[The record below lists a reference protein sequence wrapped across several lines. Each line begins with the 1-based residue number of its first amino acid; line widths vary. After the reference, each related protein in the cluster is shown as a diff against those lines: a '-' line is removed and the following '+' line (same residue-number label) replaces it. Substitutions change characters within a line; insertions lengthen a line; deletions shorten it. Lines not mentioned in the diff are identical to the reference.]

1 MSHTTSLTK
10 AFTKRSKRPQVSA
23 PIPHRE
29 GHTVYSSGTIK
40 RGKISGPVELLSTT
54 NQLVYN
60 APDIHPPTSSSSSSS
75 SLRSS
80 NGSEP
85 SHSPYTMHSPI
96 TSPEV
101 SSVEASPVV
110 AEPNHL
116 SAYFKTPKRS
126 ATVTSTSTTTSYS
139 SDSPAIP
146 HRSLSHTKK
155 THQDLAQKKSRS
167 RMTPPPSTLT
177 KPNGLRTSH
186 EFFKPVADPSTH
198 PFGKE
203 LEQVNEVAEDFGARI
218 VLDEEEELLMKKGLR
233 KFSVEDYLSEIEDL
247 YGGVFEDQLGP
258 LSGAWI

>member
-1 MSHTTSLTK
+1 MSIAR
-10 AFTKRSKRPQVSA
+10 AFTKRPKRPEVSA

-29 GHTVYSSGTIK
+29 GHAVYSSGTIK

-60 APDIHPPTSSSSSSS
+60 APDLHPPTSSSSSSS

-80 NGSEP
+80 NSSEP
-85 SHSPYTMHSPI
+85 SHTPYTMHSPI
-96 TSPEV
+96 TPPET
-101 SSVEASPVV
+101 SPVEECP
-110 AEPNHL
+110 APEPNHL
-116 SAYFKTPKRS
+116 SAYFKAPQRS
-126 ATVTSTSTTTSYS
+126 GTVNSTSTSHSTT

-155 THQDLAQKKSRS
+155 SHQDLAQKKSRS
-167 RMTPPPSTLT
+167 RMTPPPSTLP
-177 KPNGLRTSH
+177 KPNSLRTSH
-186 EFFKPVADPSTH
+186 EFFKPVADPSSH